1 MIHPSPAFVSRR
13 QFLVATGSSV
23 AALVAFNGC
32 RSSLSPRAGDA
43 RPGRLFFT
51 SQGRTG
57 VINADGTGLRYFD
70 FKVPQQVT
78 WQPGPFLS
86 DGRRA
91 LFLSMEERRDGPG
104 RPFDK
109 FYHQTPT
116 RLWIYDLDRD
126 TLTEIAT
133 KDRVAVFY
141 KPALLVSDERILVQ
155 VVRDEGGQIF
165 SMNLDGTDA
174 REFTRLGEGLPYG
187 LSLSPDGRRVAYHLA
202 SPEGYQIWTSSV
214 DGTER
219 VLVAAHRDQL
229 YFGPSW
235 SPDGQWLLFQG
246 CQFQSDPGHDWSDVC
261 IARRDGSDFR
271 VLTNGQAMWFAA
283 TYGNSQKRG
292 GGSNLPAWTP
302 DGRILFPRRSPGA
315 KVPWEFQANRPD
327 TDHFNR
333 DFKPDQARGGVQI
346 CRLDPGTGRTTP
358 LTPEAPN
365 VWDFRAS
372 ASDDGTSIVFCRAET
387 GGVPGLWMMDADGR
401 HARLL
406 TRGIDDKGADH
417 PRWLPIQSDHGMQ
430 VSQP

>member
-1 MIHPSPAFVSRR
+1 MIHRSPAFVSRR
-13 QFLVATGSSV
+13 QFCV
-23 AALVAFNGC
+23 AAGTSVSALAVFNGC
-32 RSSLSPRAGDA
+32 RSGLSSRATGA

-57 VINADGTGLRYFD
+57 VNAVGSGLRHFD
-70 FKVPQQVT
+70 FKVAKQVT

-86 DGRRA
+86 DGRRVI
-91 LFLSMEERRDGPG
+91 FLSMEERHDGPG

-116 RLWIYDLDRD
+116 RLWIYDLGHD

-133 KDRVAVFY
+133 RDRIAVFY
-141 KPALLVSDERILVQ
+141 TPALLVSDERILVQ
-155 VVRDEGGQIF
+155 VVRDAGGQIF

-219 VLVAAHRDQL
+219 ALVVAQRDQL
-229 YFGPSW
+229 CFGPSW
-235 SPDGQWLLFQG
+235 SPDGQWLLFQA
-246 CQFQSDPGHDWSDVC
+246 CQFKSDPGHDWSDVC
-261 IARRDGSDFR
+261 IARPDESDFR

-283 TYGNSQKRG
+283 TYGNPQNRG

-302 DGRILFPRRSPGA
+302 DGQILFPRRSPGA
-315 KVPWEFQANRPD
+315 KVPWVFQTNRPD

-333 DFKPDQARGGVQI
+333 DFIPERARGGVQI
-346 CRLDPGTGRTTP
+346 CRLDLSSGKTTP

-372 ASDDGTSIVFCRAET
+372 ASDDGRSIVFCRAET
-387 GGVPGLWMMDADGR
+387 GEVPGLWVMDSDGR

-417 PRWLPIQSDHGMQ
+417 PRWLPGGHAQTSSRDKA
-430 VSQP
+430 